1 MDSKPHADAGP
12 GALRI
17 FTAGAT
23 REGFSSIAD
32 AFARDTGIT
41 LHIATT
47 HGHDIRDAIL
57 TGEADTDVVSL
68 PLHMI
73 DALQDAGL
81 VAADP
86 APVQIGTIRIGAAA
100 RAGQP
105 LPDVSDMEALRRTLR
120 KAHSIVLTEAP
131 SGLHME
137 RVIDDLKVR
146 AEVDARIVRYDTGTM
161 VNEHLVS
168 SDAFREVAF
177 GVATEILFFRNRG
190 VAYAGPLP
198 EEAQMA
204 HVYRAAL
211 LVRAT
216 GRADDARKFFEYLAM
231 PAARAAFAETGVETD

>member
-57 TGEADTDVVSL
+57 TGEADADVVSL

-86 APVQIGTIRIGAAA
+86 APEDPDRRCRPGGPAPA
-100 RAGQP
+100 RRFRHGS
-105 LPDVSDMEALRRTLR
+105 V
-120 KAHSIVLTEAP
+120 AP
-131 SGLHME
+131 
-137 RVIDDLKVR
+137 
-146 AEVDARIVRYDTGTM
+146 
-161 VNEHLVS
+161 
-168 SDAFREVAF
+168 
-177 GVATEILFFRNRG
+177 
-190 VAYAGPLP
+190 
-198 EEAQMA
+198 
-204 HVYRAAL
+204 
-211 LVRAT
+211 
-216 GRADDARKFFEYLAM
+216 YLA
-231 PAARAAFAETGVETD
+231 